1 MCSIILV
8 NVRTVINDNE
18 IFFCYQGFQLE
29 ADKFF
34 IYTLTLI
41 LTSSVATS
49 IGFAISALVRVA
61 GLANLLIA
69 LCFVVAMVSLY

>member
-1 MCSIILV
+1 M
-8 NVRTVINDNE
+8 INDNE
-18 IFFCYQGFQLE
+18 ISFCYQGFQLE